1 MVIWLRNPNAH
12 GESQGQGVG
21 VNDDI
26 VRAEDLA
33 TLVELDAAYADLSR
47 RSEAMLADARAQAQ
61 AILDAAEA
69 QADERMAQAQ
79 EIYNGAAQQGYEAGH
94 EQALADWHERSL
106 RMLAEGPSIG
116 ERQRDRLAQ
125 LVALGVEQIVA
136 TADPAALFRQA
147 AQTIDRIVADGSP
160 VKVSVHPDDYTTA
173 AAAFDAVAREWRETG
188 RSVSVQVSTDAR
200 HERGTCVCETD
211 LGAVDASLP
220 QQLAAIRAALSR
232 AIESMPVEEF
242 ETAPQD
248 ESAAAYADADDAD
261 TQAEADAYGDV
272 NDAQPEQQRVDPHN
286 GHDAA
291 MLEPTLEPDL
301 EEQDFFAD
309 AVASV
314 EHAHEGHDIHDAHE
328 PAVEYA
334 AAEPDLA

>member
-1 MVIWLRNPNAH
+1 MVIWLRNPDAH
-12 GESQGQGVG
+12 GESLGPGVG

-33 TLVELDAAYADLSR
+33 TLVELDAAYADLGR
-47 RSEAMLADARAQAQ
+47 RSEAMLAEARAQAQ

-94 EQALADWHERSL
+94 EQALADWHERSMQ
-106 RMLAEGPSIG
+106 MLAEGPSIG

-160 VKVSVHPDDYTTA
+160 VKVSVHPDDYVTA

-242 ETAPQD
+242 EATSQD
-248 ESAAAYADADDAD
+248 ENAAAYAETDDAD
-261 TQAEADAYGDV
+261 TQAEAGVDAYADV
-272 NDAQPEQQRVDPHN
+272 NDAQPEQQTLDPHA
-286 GHDAA
+286 GHDTA
-291 MLEPTLEPDL
+291 MPEPTLESDL

-309 AVASV
+309 AVAGV
-314 EHAHEGHDIHDAHE
+314 EHAHEAHDTRESA
-328 PAVEYA
+328 AEYA

>member
-12 GESQGQGVG
+12 GESLGQGVG
-21 VNDDI
+21 INDDI

-173 AAAFDAVAREWRETG
+173 TAAFDAVAREWRETG

-242 ETAPQD
+242 EETPQD
-248 ESAAAYADADDAD
+248 ESAAAYAGADDTD
-261 TQAEADAYGDV
+261 TQADAEADAEADAYADV
-272 NDAQPEQQRVDPHN
+272 NDAQPEQQHVDPHA
-286 GHDAA
+286 GRDTA

-314 EHAHEGHDIHDAHE
+314 EHAHDAHE
-328 PAVEYA
+328 PVAEYA